1 LPRITVYVPD
11 DLKAQMDKA
20 GGDINWSALMQRAVE
35 NVLSPGAV
43 RCKRRKICLA
53 DKAARKIRQRLT
65 DVTTDIDKVMSRL
78 MSALQAEREHSTRH
92 DDNTQTI

>member
-20 GGDINWSALMQRAVE
+20 SGDINWSAIMQRAVE
-35 NVLSPGAV
+35 DALSPGTV
-43 RCKRRKICLA
+43 RHKRRKIDLA

-78 MSALQAEREHSTRH
+78 MSALQAEREYITPSSV
-92 DDNTQTI
+92 I